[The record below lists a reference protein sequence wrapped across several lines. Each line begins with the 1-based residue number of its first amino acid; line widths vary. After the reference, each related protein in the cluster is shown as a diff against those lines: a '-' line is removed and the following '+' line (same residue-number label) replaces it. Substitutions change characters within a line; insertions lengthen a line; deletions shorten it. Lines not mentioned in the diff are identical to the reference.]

1 MNHKERSGQDIVDS
15 RKNMSCVT
23 VGGQGLYRFPF
34 PLTTFLRSGK
44 KKKKKEIYF
53 TTKRVFIR
61 HS

>member
-15 RKNMSCVT
+15 RKNISCVT
-23 VGGQGLYRFPF
+23 VGGQVLDRFPF
-34 PLTTFLRSGK
+34 PLNYVSSVWQ

-53 TTKRVFIR
+53 TTRRVFIG